1 MRAVFAIPAGKRKEL
16 AALLEADPYAE
27 GSFARAGYKM
37 KDGAAIG
44 ENAENIYVYIKAD
57 EGFLKSAR
65 GKLGPLLA
73 EIKKEDEDRIA
84 EKIEKEEAAAEGG
97 FGAIF
102 G

>member
-1 MRAVFAIPAGKRKEL
+1 MRAVFAVPAGKKKEL

-37 KDGAAIG
+37 KDGPAIG
-44 ENAENIYVYIKAD
+44 ESAENIYVYIKAD
-57 EGFLKSAR
+57 EAFLKKAR
-65 GKLGPLLA
+65 ERLKPLLA
-73 EIKKEDEDRIA
+73 EMKKEEEERIA
-84 EKIEKEEAAAEGG
+84 EKIEKEEDAAEGG